1 MRCHTVANSVSK
13 NFPNHLISLKQI
25 YQTTTLN
32 KKPPQKKKHNPRV
45 GKGWE
50 MWLQKSS
57 ADFLSLNAIT
67 VVNNSAEKDTDEH

>member
-1 MRCHTVANSVSK
+1 
-13 NFPNHLISLKQI
+13 
-25 YQTTTLN
+25 
-32 KKPPQKKKHNPRV
+32 
-45 GKGWE
+45 

>member
-25 YQTTTLN
+25 YQTA
-32 KKPPQKKKHNPRV
+32 PPQQKKNNPWV

-50 MWLQKSS
+50 MWLQKSL
-57 ADFLSLNAIT
+57 AGFLSLNAIT

>member
-1 MRCHTVANSVSK
+1 MSYCGKQCEQKFSK
-13 NFPNHLISLKQI
+13 P
-25 YQTTTLN
+25 LN
-32 KKPPQKKKHNPRV
+32 ITKADLSNYPPQQQKNKKKKHNPRV

>member
-1 MRCHTVANSVSK
+1 MSYCGKQCEQKFSK
-13 NFPNHLISLKQI
+13 P
-25 YQTTTLN
+25 LN
-32 KKPPQKKKHNPRV
+32 ITKADLSNYPPQQKKNKNNNPRL

-57 ADFLSLNAIT
+57 AGFLSLNAIT

>member
-1 MRCHTVANSVSK
+1 M
-13 NFPNHLISLKQI
+13 
-25 YQTTTLN
+25 
-32 KKPPQKKKHNPRV
+32 

-57 ADFLSLNAIT
+57 AGFLSLNAIT

>member
-25 YQTTTLN
+25 YQTTPLN
-32 KKPPQKKKHNPRV
+32 KKKNKKKTNPRV

-57 ADFLSLNAIT
+57 AGFLSLNAIT
-67 VVNNSAEKDTDEH
+67 VVNNSAEKDADEH